1 MLALALAMFSA
12 ALAAADVICPRQRSM
27 VVESSLVFSS
37 DQYRGLPPSSP
48 PCTFFVQ
55 SASGA
60 DLLVTVS
67 TSSSFSL
74 RQPMSTS
81 DILIRS
87 DHDVLVVDRKPKVY
101 RLFSSPVLVE
111 IPTSLSFQATIVITS
126 TVTCST
132 NSFECSR
139 LCEVPASK
147 NCSSVCL
154 PNSTVCDSI
163 DNCSNDEN
171 GCKNNTGQLTPSQS
185 SFRYHT
191 ILRSSQLMLVGFF
204 VLNGAFIMFFLL
216 LSLCSVNACF
226 SRKLFR
232 EKSRASRMTFIKYL
246 REASGG
252 GSAPSGSNVALL
264 NRRANLRAAERERQ
278 ATSSVLSRITFAPSP
293 ALREVEPEVEDRSE
307 RVLKEEI
314 CSLPAF
320 QPQIYIRRQSLPAV
334 HNPKQ
339 ALKWKRTSVA
349 H

>member
-1 MLALALAMFSA
+1 
-12 ALAAADVICPRQRSM
+12 
-27 VVESSLVFSS
+27 
-37 DQYRGLPPSSP
+37 
-48 PCTFFVQ
+48 
-55 SASGA
+55 
-60 DLLVTVS
+60 
-67 TSSSFSL
+67 
-74 RQPMSTS
+74 MSTS

-87 DHDVLVVDRKPKVY
+87 DHDVLVVERKPKVY

-126 TVTCST
+126 TVTCSA

-147 NCSSVCL
+147 
-154 PNSTVCDSI
+154 
-163 DNCSNDEN
+163 
-171 GCKNNTGQLTPSQS
+171 
-185 SFRYHT
+185 
-191 ILRSSQLMLVGFF
+191 
-204 VLNGAFIMFFLL
+204 MFFLL

-246 REASGG
+246 REASG